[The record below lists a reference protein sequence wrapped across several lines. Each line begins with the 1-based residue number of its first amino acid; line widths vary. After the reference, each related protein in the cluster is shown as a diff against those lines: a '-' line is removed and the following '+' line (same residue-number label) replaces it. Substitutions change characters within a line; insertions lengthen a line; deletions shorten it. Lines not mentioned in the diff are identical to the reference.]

1 MPEVDMDLYTP
12 GVALAVARIVELRRQ
27 ADRCRLASRL
37 PGRTRGRHRDRAP
50 GSPRLPDRH
59 DQVAACAGSRA
70 AAAAAASGPRPATTG
85 APMLIQHQ
93 HKPEEFDP
101 GHCPTCARQ
110 AGLLDHY
117 DRVQREETRLR
128 QTRAWAYAARRYAL
142 WALGSSGAGILLAAV
157 ALLTR

>member
-1 MPEVDMDLYTP
+1 
-12 GVALAVARIVELRRQ
+12 
-27 ADRCRLASRL
+27 
-37 PGRTRGRHRDRAP
+37 
-50 GSPRLPDRH
+50 
-59 DQVAACAGSRA
+59 
-70 AAAAAASGPRPATTG
+70 
-85 APMLIQHQ
+85 MLIQHQ

-101 GHCPTCARQ
+101 GHCPTCAGQ

-157 ALLTR
+157 ALLTQ

>member
-1 MPEVDMDLYTP
+1 M
-12 GVALAVARIVELRRQ
+12 ARPLTV
-27 ADRCRLASRL
+27 
-37 PGRTRGRHRDRAP
+37 
-50 GSPRLPDRH
+50 
-59 DQVAACAGSRA
+59 RA
-70 AAAAAASGPRPATTG
+70 AAAPPRRRLPAAGRATTE
-85 APMLIQHQ
+85 AAVLIQHQ

-101 GHCPTCARQ
+101 GHCRTCARQ
-110 AGLLDHY
+110 AGLPDHY

>member
-1 MPEVDMDLYTP
+1 MDNFEV
-12 GVALAVARIVELRRQ
+12 GVWLAIANLAELHRQ
-27 ADRCRLASRL
+27 ADRQRQASRR
-37 PGRTRGRHRDRAP
+37 PGRARGWRRDRAP
-50 GSPRLPDRH
+50 ESLRLLGRPGQAADRTG
-59 DQVAACAGSRA
+59 GSRPA
-70 AAAAAASGPRPATTG
+70 GAAAASGPGPATTE
-85 APMLIQHQ
+85 AAMLIQHQ

-128 QTRAWAYAARRYAL
+128 QTRAWAYAARRHAL

>member
-1 MPEVDMDLYTP
+1 
-12 GVALAVARIVELRRQ
+12 
-27 ADRCRLASRL
+27 
-37 PGRTRGRHRDRAP
+37 
-50 GSPRLPDRH
+50 
-59 DQVAACAGSRA
+59 
-70 AAAAAASGPRPATTG
+70 
-85 APMLIQHQ
+85 MLIQHQ

-128 QTRAWAYAARRYAL
+128 QTRAWAHAARRYAI